1 MATIFPTSPA
11 PQINDEYQGYR
22 YNGTSWD
29 IIGVDLTGDYQTRVA
44 SVSNTE
50 LGYLDGVTSAIQTQL
65 NSKPTMTAG
74 VISDANI
81 SENIARVSDIS
92 NSTTGYIAVTQKGV
106 ADGVASLDGEGKV
119 PSTQLNL
126 TDYALLASPT
136 FTGTVTIPA
145 GASISGYATETY
157 VGTAVSNLV
166 DAAPATLNT
175 LNELAAAL
183 GDDPSYA
190 TTITTALGT
199 KAPLA
204 SPTFTGTVTV
214 PTLNLTN
221 ALGYAY
227 GGTGMSSI
235 GGANSI
241 LTVNSAG
248 TALQYTNTLTINSIT
263 TGEAITKTTST
274 ALTSSTVTTIGT
286 FPVPSGNCIAVECV
300 VLISSTSNGSYTAS
314 KLLITADPDFNAVAD
329 ITEYAVMK
337 NNDFD
342 LFPIFTATLSGSNV
356 LLRVSATGAS
366 NATAKV
372 ISTSILSPHGAA

>member
-11 PQINDEYQGYR
+11 PQVNDEYQGYR
-22 YNGTSWD
+22 YNGTAWE
-29 IIGVDLTGDYQTRVA
+29 IIGVDLTADYQPRVA

-50 LGYLDGVTSAIQTQL
+50 LGYLDGVTSAVQTQL
-65 NSKPTMTAG
+65 NAKAP
-74 VISDANI
+74 
-81 SENIARVSDIS
+81 
-92 NSTTGYIAVTQKGV
+92 
-106 ADGVASLDGEGKV
+106 
-119 PSTQLNL
+119 
-126 TDYALLASPT
+126 LASPT

-145 GASISGYATETY
+145 GASVSGYATETY
-157 VGTAVSNLV
+157 VGTAISNLI
-166 DAAPATLNT
+166 DAAPASLDT

-183 GDDPSYA
+183 GDDANYA
-190 TTITTALGT
+190 STITTALGT

-204 SPTFTGTVTV
+204 SPTFTGSVTV
-214 PTLNLTN
+214 
-221 ALGYAY
+221 
-227 GGTGMSSI
+227 
-235 GGANSI
+235 
-241 LTVNSAG
+241 
-248 TALQYTNTLTINSIT
+248 
-263 TGEAITKTTST
+263 GEAITKTTST

-286 FPVPSGNCIAVECV
+286 FPVASGNCIAVECV

-372 ISTSILSPHGAA
+372 ISTSILAPHGAA